1 MGVLLKNIFTLVVYR
16 FYYAF
21 GFIRASL
28 LGVRLGY
35 GACISHKAQIR
46 GVEYLGNVLIGKNVS
61 IGKHSYINSGV
72 VVRAKIG
79 AWCSVGYNVMIGPT
93 EHDYSKITTSPYL
106 FKQLYMEKG
115 TTDKDVSPPVIGNDV
130 WIGASSIILC
140 GVTIGDGAVI
150 AAGSVVNRDVQP
162 YSVYAGIPA
171 KFIKPRFSSE
181 AELDAS
187 KKNLSSH
194 V

>member
-1 MGVLLKNIFTLVVYR
+1 MVVLLKNILNLVMYR
-16 FYYAF
+16 FYYAY

-46 GVEYLGNVLIGKNVS
+46 GVEFLGNVLIGKNVS
-61 IGKHSYINSGV
+61 IGKGTYVNSGEIV
-72 VVRAKIG
+72 SAKIG
-79 AWCSVGYNVMIGPT
+79 AWCSIGYNVTIGPT
-93 EHDYSKITTSPYL
+93 EHDYSKITTSSYL
-106 FKQLYMEKG
+106 FKKLYMDKG
-115 TTDKDVSPPVIGNDV
+115 TTNKDVFPPVIGNDV
-130 WIGASSIILC
+130 WIGANSIILC

-150 AAGSVVNRDVQP
+150 ASGSVVSRDVQE

-187 KKNLSSH
+187 KKILSSH
-194 V
+194 L